1 MIRLANIELVVATL
15 AASLSAIGVFH
26 ASGFPRTS
34 AYLPT
39 AVLSVMTL
47 LLVLWAFQAFL
58 KLRRDQSEILKI
70 EKSAARRFLSL
81 TCGSAL
87 LIALAPVL
95 GFITSFFIFIPF
107 VGFVLGYRRWK
118 PLLVAGTVFSVLV
131 YLIFRILLERPLPP
145 ELFNQF
151 F

>member
-15 AASLSAIGVFH
+15 AASLSALGVFH

-47 LLVLWAFQAFL
+47 LLALWAFQAFL
-58 KLRRDQSEILKI
+58 KLRRNQSEVLNI
-70 EKSAARRFLSL
+70 EKSGARRFLSL
-81 TCGSAL
+81 SFGSAI
-87 LIALAPVL
+87 LIALAPIL
-95 GFITSFFIFIPF
+95 GFITSFIIFIPF
-107 VGFVLGYRRWK
+107 VGFILGYRRWK

-131 YLIFRILLERPLPP
+131 YLIFRMLLERPLPP